1 MPHNLSNLATRTA
14 AKKKLLHALTTS
26 MMIMDILPVWDAA
39 YGAFKTEV
47 RKATLSWISDDD
59 IDQIIY
65 STYLEL
71 PGRTKALDGLLTL
84 TLSAS
89 SLDTLAD
96 QILDQLTSPK
106 DYWFCF
112 PLPQIIVPEDIRL
125 SSSVTIVRNRV
136 DAQRGM
142 VRAGDV
148 TASDKGALLKV
159 HGSGYVNGERTQSAF
174 VDAMTKTK
182 WALQIAMLLGYF
194 SRTSKRHSP
203 LVLALGGTEQQ
214 DILDAKWTCDQP
226 RITDYCR
233 VRLGIGL
240 SRFLSELTFTKGE
253 WTARQVESLQQH
265 VGKLLTAVQDP
276 VAQLNVKSIR
286 RSLEWAFDAGIDE
299 DEHMRFIKT
308 CIGLEAAMSEQNEE
322 IGITEQ
328 LADRCAFLL
337 NKTATARLETRNLM
351 RKVYQLRSKL
361 VHGVAAGLSES
372 ERTLAQQAEKILT
385 AVLRTELKAVMDWY
399 VTLKL

>member
-1 MPHNLSNLATRTA
+1 
-14 AKKKLLHALTTS
+14 
-26 MMIMDILPVWDAA
+26 MDVLPVWDPA

-47 RKATLSWISDDD
+47 CKATLSWISDND

-65 STYLEL
+65 STYLGL

-84 TLSAS
+84 TLTAA
-89 SLDTLAD
+89 SLDSLAD
-96 QILDQLTSPK
+96 QILDQLASPK
-106 DYWFCF
+106 DYWFFF
-112 PLPQIIVPEDIRL
+112 PLPQIIVPEDIKL
-125 SSSVTIVRNRV
+125 SSSVTIVRNRIV
-136 DAQRGM
+136 AQRGM

-148 TASDKGALLKV
+148 TASDNGSLLKV
-159 HGSGYVNGERTQSAF
+159 QGSGYVNGERTQSAF
-174 VDAMTKTK
+174 VDAMTKAK
-182 WALQIAMLLGYF
+182 WTLQIATLLGYF
-194 SRTSKRHSP
+194 TRTSKRQSP
-203 LVLALGGTEQQ
+203 LVLALSGTEQQ
-214 DILDAKWTCDQP
+214 DILDAKWICDQP

-253 WTARQVESLQQH
+253 WTARQAESLQQH

-337 NKTATARLETRNLM
+337 NKTAIARLETRNLM

-361 VHGVAAGLSES
+361 VHGAAAGLSES
-372 ERTLAQQAEKILT
+372 ERTLAKQAEKILT
-385 AVLRTELKAVMDWY
+385 AVLRTELKAIMDWY
-399 VTLKL
+399 VTLKS